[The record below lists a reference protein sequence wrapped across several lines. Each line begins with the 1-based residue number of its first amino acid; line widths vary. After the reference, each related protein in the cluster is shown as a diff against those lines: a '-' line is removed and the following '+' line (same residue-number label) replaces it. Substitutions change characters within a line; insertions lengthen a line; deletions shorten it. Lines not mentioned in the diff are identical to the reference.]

1 MQNCETEKMLM
12 STTLRRPRCSWIGAV
27 LSKHKNARA
36 QSSCYDAL
44 ALQHGDAILKP
55 ASHGLWDF
63 YRPTGSRPK
72 TQKHPA

>member
-27 LSKHKNARA
+27 LSKHNNARA

-55 ASHGLWDF
+55 CI
-63 YRPTGSRPK
+63 GSEMQSRWSFWFWFWL
-72 TQKHPA
+72 